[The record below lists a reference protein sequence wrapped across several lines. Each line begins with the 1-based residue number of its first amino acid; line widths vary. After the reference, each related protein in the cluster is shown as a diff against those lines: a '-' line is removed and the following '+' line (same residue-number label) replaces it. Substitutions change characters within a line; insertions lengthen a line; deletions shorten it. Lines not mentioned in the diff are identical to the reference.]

1 MNSTQNMLSLSRIP
15 VGLICIMFA
24 LPVTVRSYHRPAHT
38 VRSDDV
44 DLKRIFR
51 EITTTP
57 AATLVGAAALSYRN
71 GKLEDAAFLYY
82 AAQLRLAHDRIMYPA
97 KESGGDSPFLAFGA
111 IAAMLGP
118 EINGALS
125 SQPKVQREALLRLQ
139 KWVPAT
145 GRAYTPGWRY
155 AERQPETS
163 VLPAYRRQADTFMT
177 AMMGSCTLML
187 DPDFFDAFHYLK
199 KNCIR
204 RAIDTTACDERRETM
219 ERIASDKGLQDL
231 LPHMI
236 GR

>member
-1 MNSTQNMLSLSRIP
+1 MSLGRFLL
-15 VGLICIMFA
+15 VLICTMMA
-24 LPVTVRSYHRPAHT
+24 LSMVVRPNHRPT
-38 VRSDDV
+38 GILRNPDV
-44 DLKRIFR
+44 HLPRILR
-51 EITTTP
+51 NARTTP
-57 AATLVGAAALSYRN
+57 TADLFVAAGQAYRA
-71 GKLEDAAFLYY
+71 GKLEDAAFLYH
-82 AAQLRLAHDRIMYPA
+82 AAQLRLAHDRIMFPA

-118 EINGALS
+118 EINGELS
-125 SQPKVQREALLRLQ
+125 SQPKVQHEALLRLQ

-204 RAIDTTACDERRETM
+204 RAIDTAACDERRETM